1 MCSCDMI
8 MWVLFLFC
16 FFFKQ
21 KTAYEMRISD
31 WSSDVCSS
39 DLVSGSSLIVPNSI
53 RVCCCQDGLMVSV
66 AHGSG
71 LEAAHPALSGRAA
84 PMRAT
89 RLAGILLGLASIS
102 TLPKGYLTPCRT
114 HRRTRDPPHR
124 APFRRQS
131 APPPDGTHENGK

>member
-71 LEAAHPALSGRAA
+71 LEAAHTVLSGSAA

-89 RLAGILLGLASIS
+89 RMAGILLGIVSIS
-102 TLPKGYLTPCRT
+102 TLPKGSITPCRT
-114 HRRTRDPPHR
+114 DRRTRDRHSSAALRRRSAAAQIGR
-124 APFRRQS
+124 A
-131 APPPDGTHENGK
+131 HV